1 MSTFEELSK
10 LIMVSDICESFIGE
24 FDKSQSVESVWE
36 EWIQDLCDEKAL
48 DPMDQFALVKSNQ
61 KIIGWIG
68 FEDLDSSKK
77 TLCEC
82 MEPIRGS
89 ILISSDT
96 PLLEAIRVV
105 CRSNDFIFLVLK
117 GNQFIGWLCY
127 NHFHKLPFR
136 MCLFALLI
144 DLERMLL
151 ELTKSNPTLFLRNLN
166 DNRLDKAKKIY
177 KNRGFSLNK
186 ESKEFDSK
194 LIECTEFCDK
204 FVMLREIPEIVQ
216 KCPNIINKFRNT
228 AEDIRNYVAHPKG
241 EKSELLPVKKEKLI
255 PFIEWAKELREQLDN
270 YVQINYK
277 EGRPG
282 I

>member
-10 LIMVSDICESFIGE
+10 LIMVSDICEPFIGE

-89 ILISSDT
+89 VLISSDT

-117 GNQFIGWLCY
+117 GNQFIGWVYY

-136 MCLFALLI
+136 MCLFSLLI
-144 DLERMLL
+144 DLEEMLL
-151 ELTKSNPTLFLRNLN
+151 KIIKYDPTSFLEKLTPG
-166 DNRLDKAKKIY
+166 RLDKAKEIY
-177 KNRGFSLNK
+177 KKRRYSLNK
-186 ESKEFDSK
+186 ESKEYNSK
-194 LIECTEFCDK
+194 LIECTQFCDK
-204 FVMLREIPEIVQ
+204 FTMLREDPVIV
-216 KCPNIINKFRNT
+216 KKFPSINNKFGNE
-228 AEDIRNYVAHPKG
+228 AEKIRNDIAHPKG
-241 EKSELLPVKKEKLI
+241 EKSGALPIKKEKLI
-255 PFIEWAKELREQLDN
+255 PFIEWAEELRQQLDD
-270 YVQINYK
+270 YIN
-277 EGRPG
+277 RTD
-282 I
+282 

>member
-1 MSTFEELSK
+1 MSTFDKLSQ
-10 LIMVSDICESFIGE
+10 LISVNDICESFIGV
-24 FDKSQSVESVWE
+24 FDNSQNMSNVWE
-36 EWIQDLCDEKAL
+36 EWSVDLCDEKAL
-48 DPMDQFALVKSNQ
+48 DPMEQIALVKSNQ
-61 KIIGWIG
+61 KIVGWIG
-68 FEDLDSSKK
+68 YEDLDLSK
-77 TLCEC
+77 TLYEC
-82 MEPIRGS
+82 MEPIRGD

-96 PLLEAIRVV
+96 PLLDAIHIV
-105 CRSNDFIFLVLK
+105 CKNNNYLYLILK
-117 GNQFIGWLCY
+117 QNQFIGWLTY
-127 NHFHKLPFR
+127 GHFHKLPFR

-204 FVMLREIPEIVQ
+204 FIMLRKNPIIVQ

-228 AEDIRNYVAHPKG
+228 AEDIRNYVAHPKE
-241 EKSELLPVKKEKLI
+241 EKSELLPIKKEKLI
-255 PFIEWAKELREQLDN
+255 PFIEWAKELQKQLDD
-270 YVQINYK
+270 YIKQTVSVIL
-277 EGRPG
+277 G
-282 I
+282 

>member
-10 LIMVSDICESFIGE
+10 LIIVSDICESFIGE
-24 FDKSQSVESVWE
+24 FDKSQSVESVHE
-36 EWIQDLCDEKAL
+36 EWVQDLCDEKAL

-61 KIIGWIG
+61 KIVGWIG
-68 FEDLDSSKK
+68 YEDLDPSK

-82 MEPIRGS
+82 MELIRGD

-96 PLLEAIRVV
+96 PLLDAIHIV
-105 CRSNDFIFLVLK
+105 CKNNNYLYLILK
-117 GNQFIGWLCY
+117 QNQFIGWLTY
-127 NHFHKLPFR
+127 GHFHKLPFR

-204 FVMLREIPEIVQ
+204 FTMLRKDSEIVQ
-216 KCPNIINKFRNT
+216 KFPNIINKFRNT
-228 AEDIRNYVAHPKG
+228 AEDIRNYVAHPKE
-241 EKSELLPVKKEKLI
+241 EKSELLPIKKEKLI
-255 PFIEWAKELREQLDN
+255 PFIEWAKELQKQLDD
-270 YVQINYK
+270 YIKQTGSVILQ
-277 EGRPG
+277 
-282 I
+282 

>member
-1 MSTFEELSK
+1 MSTFEKLSQ
-10 LIMVSDICESFIGE
+10 LISVNDICESFIGI
-24 FDKSQSVESVWE
+24 FDDSQNMSNVWE
-36 EWIQDLCDEKAL
+36 EWSIDLCDEKAL
-48 DPMDQFALVKSNQ
+48 DPMEQIALVKSNQ
-61 KIIGWIG
+61 KIVGWIG
-68 FEDLDSSKK
+68 YEDLDPSK

-82 MEPIRGS
+82 MEPIRGD

-96 PLLEAIRVV
+96 PLLDAIHIV
-105 CRSNDFIFLVLK
+105 CKNNNYIYLILK
-117 GNQFIGWLCY
+117 QNQFIGWLKY
-127 NHFHKLPFR
+127 GHFHKLPFR

-204 FVMLREIPEIVQ
+204 FIMLRKNPIIVQ

-241 EKSELLPVKKEKLI
+241 EKSELLPIKKEKLL
-255 PFIEWAKELREQLDN
+255 PFIQWAEELRQQLDE
-270 YVQINYK
+270 YIKQTGSVIF
-277 EGRPG
+277 G
-282 I
+282 